1 MRKSSYLNLVSAVSI
16 LGFIALWWLLANSG
30 WVRPEFL
37 PSPPKLVE
45 TFAELLDKGYGGSP
59 LEKHVGMSV
68 MRAITGFLLAVLIG
82 VPFGILIGRND
93 VAYAIVAPI
102 IGFLRPLRR
111 TPGRGPRL
119 VGQFYGLRFG
129 ILRFRQLQS

>member
-1 MRKSSYLNLVSAVSI
+1 MRKSSYLNFVSALSI

-45 TFAELLDKGYGGSP
+45 TFAELLDKGYGGSR

-102 IGFLRPLRR
+102 IGFLRPIPPIAFATLFVFILELVN
-111 TPGRGPRL
+111 PPRL
-119 VGQFYGLRFG
+119 G
-129 ILRFRQLQS
+129 